1 MSKNLPIKLFILAI
15 FLVNLTELNRDQAVA
30 ALDSTLVIK
39 KENFR
44 KSTSGYTNQT
54 SNFVGD
60 SIAFKTTCPTKTFYI
75 EAIRIGFYNGKEGKV
90 INTSKNM
97 DCVNQL
103 SSTTSEWRTTALIET
118 SNFPHG
124 MYLFR
129 IVDDQKY
136 ASFIPVVLREK
147 SSQAKAVFSIPTMTM
162 QAYNTWTGADTYG
175 ADGNFDKRLRII
187 DFKKPYDKNFGT
199 GKYFQYVH
207 PLVVYVE
214 ELNLDVTYVTDTDLH
229 FEKDLLKNKKVLISA
244 GHDEYWTTQERDNVL
259 SARKFG
265 TNTLFFGANAGYWN
279 TRLIES
285 PIDGSLKMEIYKSAS
300 EDPNKANKTVKFRD
314 LGQPESELTGLEY
327 KCFPAKGDLK
337 VKAPKSFVFSGL
349 GNLNNLSLGQ
359 LVGPEVDTL
368 KKDNHFDGSI
378 VNLADSRV
386 RCGSKWYVPRYGT
399 MNMILG
405 YSKNGSGGI
414 FSTGTMGWVTK
425 GLTASQESDIGKFTR
440 VVTKN
445 VLERSIV
452 GPLSSD

>member
-1 MSKNLPIKLFILAI
+1 VSKNLPIKIFVLAI
-15 FLVNLTELNRDQAVA
+15 FLVNLTELNRDKATA
-30 ALDSTLVIK
+30 ALDSSLVIK

-60 SIAFKTTCPTKTFYI
+60 SIAFKTTCPTRTFYI

-103 SSTTSEWRTTALIET
+103 SSSTSEWRTTALIET

-207 PLVVYVE
+207 PLVVYAE
-214 ELNLDVTYVTDTDLH
+214 ELNLDVTYVADTDLH

-244 GHDEYWTTQERDNVL
+244 GHDEYWTKQERDNVL

-279 TRLIES
+279 TRLSKS
-285 PIDGSLKMEIYKSAS
+285 PIDGSLKMEIYKSSS
-300 EDPNKANKTVKFRD
+300 EDPSKVNKTVKFRD
-314 LGQPESELTGLEY
+314 IGKPESELTGLEY

-337 VKAPKSFVFSGL
+337 VKAPKLFVFSGL

-359 LVGPEVDTL
+359 IVGPEVDTL
-368 KKDNHFDGSI
+368 KKDNYFDGSI

-386 RCGSKWYVPRYGT
+386 RCGTKWYVPRYGT

-405 YSKNGSGGI
+405 YSKNGGGGL

-425 GLTASQESDIGKFTR
+425 GLTVSQESDIGKFTR